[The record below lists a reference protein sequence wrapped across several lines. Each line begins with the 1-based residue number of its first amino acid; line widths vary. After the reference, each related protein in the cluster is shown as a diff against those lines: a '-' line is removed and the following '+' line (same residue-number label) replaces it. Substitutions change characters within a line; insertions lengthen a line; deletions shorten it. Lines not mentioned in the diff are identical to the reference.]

1 MGTSFIKHR
10 TSDFFYQCLSLGS
23 PLARVVTLSI
33 GISVLAFVD
42 AGSLKFPDFCIWER
56 IFGYCPADG
65 TTRAL
70 RAFFHGEWEQAMQYN
85 LNILFVIPMIAGILV
100 VDIFKLI
107 KRRSARI
114 SSPDIRHA

>member
-1 MGTSFIKHR
+1 MGTSFINHR

-42 AGSLKFPDFCIWER
+42 AGSLIFPDLCIWER

-70 RAFFHGEWEQAMQYN
+70 NAFFHGEWEQSIRYN
-85 LNILFVIPMIAGILV
+85 LNILLVIPMIVGILV
-100 VDIFKLI
+100 VDMLTLI
-107 KRRSARI
+107 KRNN
-114 SSPDIRHA
+114 